1 MHCAGARVKEKP
13 QGRSRDC
20 RRKPMNHRFVIALA
34 CALATPAVCAQG
46 YPTKSVR
53 YIVPSLPGGGS
64 DIVGRMLAAHLSQTF
79 KQQVVVDN
87 RAGGGGNI
95 GAEIAAKSAPDGY
108 TIFQMA
114 VTHAINVTLYKNL
127 AYDIVRDFTPLTRL
141 ASSPL
146 VVTVHPS
153 LPVKSVAELVQA
165 AKAKPNGINYGSAGT
180 GTPTHMAVELFNRR
194 AGIELVHVPYK
205 GGGGAQSSILAGETQ
220 IYFANIVTAMPHVQ
234 TGRLRAGGDQS
245 ETRAADSGLPDHRRE
260 RLSGLRIRN
269 LVRPHAA
276 GANAEE
282 YCRDRARGGACR
294 VECAG
299 EQQTPDRDGIHSDR
313 RFGCGVCGVHSGGDR
328 DVREAG
334 AGVEGNL
341 RIILLPPLRGKAGM
355 GGLLLCFVWGRCFKF
370 AGGSAGRRAQ

>member
-1 MHCAGARVKEKP
+1 MN
-13 QGRSRDC
+13 
-20 RRKPMNHRFVIALA
+20 RKTVFALA
-34 CALATPAVCAQG
+34 CAFATPAVCAQG
-46 YPTKSVR
+46 YPSKSVR

-95 GAEIAAKSAPDGY
+95 GAEIAAKSAPDGH

-146 VVTVHPS
+146 VLTVHPS
-153 LPVKSVAELVQA
+153 LPVKTVAELIQA
-165 AKAKPNGINYGSAGT
+165 AKAKPGGINYASAGT

-234 TGRLRAGGDQS
+234 TGRLRALAVTSPKRVPLIPEYPTIAESGYPGYES
-245 ETRAADSGLPDHRRE
+245 ETWFGLMLPAKTPKNIVASVRTAAVAALNAPEINRRLIELAFIPIGDSAAEFTAYIQAEIATYGK
-260 RLSGLRIRN
+260 
-269 LVRPHAA
+269 LVR
-276 GANAEE
+276 ELKVTSE
-282 YCRDRARGGACR
+282 
-294 VECAG
+294 
-299 EQQTPDRDGIHSDR
+299 
-313 RFGCGVCGVHSGGDR
+313 
-328 DVREAG
+328 
-334 AGVEGNL
+334 
-341 RIILLPPLRGKAGM
+341 
-355 GGLLLCFVWGRCFKF
+355 
-370 AGGSAGRRAQ
+370 

>member
-1 MHCAGARVKEKP
+1 MN
-13 QGRSRDC
+13 
-20 RRKPMNHRFVIALA
+20 RKTVFALA
-34 CALATPAVCAQG
+34 CALTSSAVCAQG
-46 YPTKSVR
+46 YPAKSVR

-95 GAEIAAKSAPDGY
+95 GAEIAAKSAPDGH

-146 VVTVHPS
+146 VLTVHPS
-153 LPVKSVAELVQA
+153 LPAKTVAELIQA
-165 AKAKPNGINYGSAGT
+165 AKAKPGGINYASAGT

-234 TGRLRAGGDQS
+234 TGRLRALAVTSPKRVPLIPEYPTIAESGYPGYES
-245 ETRAADSGLPDHRRE
+245 ETWFGLMLPAKTPKNIVATVRSAALAALNAPEVNKRLIELAFIPVGDSAAEFTAYIQAEISTYGK
-260 RLSGLRIRN
+260 
-269 LVRPHAA
+269 LVR
-276 GANAEE
+276 ELKVTSE
-282 YCRDRARGGACR
+282 
-294 VECAG
+294 
-299 EQQTPDRDGIHSDR
+299 
-313 RFGCGVCGVHSGGDR
+313 
-328 DVREAG
+328 
-334 AGVEGNL
+334 
-341 RIILLPPLRGKAGM
+341 
-355 GGLLLCFVWGRCFKF
+355 
-370 AGGSAGRRAQ
+370 

>member
-1 MHCAGARVKEKP
+1 MN
-13 QGRSRDC
+13 
-20 RRKPMNHRFVIALA
+20 RKTVFALT

-95 GAEIAAKSAPDGY
+95 GAEIAAKAAPDGH

-146 VVTVHPS
+146 VLTVHPS
-153 LPVKSVAELVQA
+153 LPAKSIAELVQA

-234 TGRLRAGGDQS
+234 TGRLRALAVTSPKRVPLIPDYPTIAESGYPGYES
-245 ETRAADSGLPDHRRE
+245 ETWFGLMLPAQTPKPIVATVRAAALAALNAPANNKRLVEMAFIPIGDSAAEFAAYIQAEIATYGK
-260 RLSGLRIRN
+260 
-269 LVRPHAA
+269 LVR
-276 GANAEE
+276 ELKVTSE
-282 YCRDRARGGACR
+282 
-294 VECAG
+294 
-299 EQQTPDRDGIHSDR
+299 
-313 RFGCGVCGVHSGGDR
+313 
-328 DVREAG
+328 
-334 AGVEGNL
+334 
-341 RIILLPPLRGKAGM
+341 
-355 GGLLLCFVWGRCFKF
+355 
-370 AGGSAGRRAQ
+370 